1 MGDVWSAGE
10 RGLVTLGD
18 SRGNKAF
25 LASDSLAISYVA
37 AETAGFM
44 VDAESVVLE
53 ACLLGCDRLV
63 ALRISVVIESHVV
76 IGWLALLV
84 ESEVES
90 AGWEENGHEE
100 GEGVGVGSPAV
111 VS

>member
-1 MGDVWSAGE
+1 M
-10 RGLVTLGD
+10 TLGD
-18 SRGNKAF
+18 LRGNKAL
-25 LASDSLAISYVA
+25 LASDSLVASYVA

-53 ACLLGCDRLV
+53 ACLFDCDRLV
-63 ALRISVVIESHVV
+63 ALRISVVIDSHVV
-76 IGWLALLV
+76 IGWLAFLV
-84 ESEVES
+84 DSGVES
-90 AGWEENGHEE
+90 AGWEENGPEE